1 MKSCYVAGVSGQIKN
16 KDSCYT
22 FTCCIILHVIII
34 QKKHKCGLIMLLS
47 LNNIKYENP
56 DSLSL
61 PILKVVDTDQGI
73 NLEWL

>member
-1 MKSCYVAGVSGQIKN
+1 
-16 KDSCYT
+16 
-22 FTCCIILHVIII
+22 
-34 QKKHKCGLIMLLS
+34 MLLS